1 MIIKFI
7 QTMGV
12 AISLIS
18 LVAMFFAN
26 GYLLIPYDS
35 HLSIISVLADS
46 FKLSPLVCFLIGLLL
61 THIPHMGF
69 VSVLL
74 GGYINSIMFIVAFSI
89 LTNMTLH
96 LLGFPHFG
104 LIIFLLMFHLAVMFR
119 GNEFINMLYTIQHEK
134 ESNHPD
140 VADLKRSLNQSTES
154 YLKIFTPIRNAALM
168 TIILILVNLALFS
181 GVKFSDFV
189 LTFLITLVSSIILSV
204 ILRFL
209 EKADMKKELNSM

>member
-1 MIIKFI
+1 MIKFLRVV
-7 QTMGV
+7 GV
-12 AISLIS
+12 VISLLS
-18 LVAMFFAN
+18 LFVLLFVD
-26 GYLLIPYDS
+26 GPLLIPYDS
-35 HLSIISVLADS
+35 HLGISDILVDS
-46 FKLSPLVCFLIGLLL
+46 FKLSPLVLFLIGLIL
-61 THIPHMGF
+61 TQLPYMGF

-140 VADLKRSLNQSTES
+140 VAELKRSLNQSTES

-168 TIILILVNLALFS
+168 TVILILVNLALFS
-181 GVKFSDFV
+181 GVRFSDFV
-189 LTFLITLVSSIILSV
+189 LTFLITLVSSIVLSV

-209 EKADMKKELNSM
+209 EKADMKKELNNM

>member
-1 MIIKFI
+1 MIKFLRVI
-7 QTMGV
+7 GV
-12 AISLIS
+12 VISLLS
-18 LVAMFFAN
+18 LFVLLFVD
-26 GYLLIPYDS
+26 GPLLIPYDS
-35 HLSIISVLADS
+35 HLGINDILVDS
-46 FKLSPLVCFLIGLLL
+46 FKLSPLVLFLIGLIL
-61 THIPHMGF
+61 TQLPYMGF

-140 VADLKRSLNQSTES
+140 VTDLKRSLNQSTES

-168 TIILILVNLALFS
+168 TVILILVNLALFS

>member
-1 MIIKFI
+1 MIKFLRVI
-7 QTMGV
+7 GV
-12 AISLIS
+12 VISLLS
-18 LVAMFFAN
+18 LFVLLFVD
-26 GYLLIPYDS
+26 GPLLIPYDS
-35 HLSIISVLADS
+35 HLGISDILVDS
-46 FKLSPLVCFLIGLLL
+46 FKLSPLVLFLIGLIL
-61 THIPHMGF
+61 TQLPYTGF

-74 GGYINSIMFIVAFSI
+74 GGYINSIMFIIAFSL
-89 LTNMTLH
+89 LTNVTLH
-96 LLGFPHFG
+96 FLGYPHLG
-104 LIIFLLMFHLAVMFR
+104 LIMFLLMFHLAVMFR

-168 TIILILVNLALFS
+168 TVILILVNLALFS

-209 EKADMKKELNSM
+209 EKADMKKELNNM

>member
-1 MIIKFI
+1 MIKFLRI
-7 QTMGV
+7 LGI
-12 AISLIS
+12 AIALLSFL
-18 LVAMFFAN
+18 AMFFVD

-35 HLSIISVLADS
+35 YAGISDILVDS

-61 THIPHMGF
+61 TQIPYMGF
-69 VSVLL
+69 VNVLL
-74 GGYINSIMFIVAFSI
+74 GGYINSIMFIIAFSL
-89 LTNMTLH
+89 LTNVTLH
-96 LLGFPHFG
+96 FLGYPHLG
-104 LIIFLLMFHLAVMFR
+104 LIMFLLMFHLAVMFR

-168 TIILILVNLALFS
+168 TVILILVNLALFS

>member
-1 MIIKFI
+1 MIKFLRI
-7 QTMGV
+7 LGI
-12 AISLIS
+12 AIALLSFL
-18 LVAMFFAN
+18 AMFFVD

-35 HLSIISVLADS
+35 YAGISDILVDS
-46 FKLSPLVCFLIGLLL
+46 FKLSPLVLFLIGLIL
-61 THIPHMGF
+61 TQIPYMGF
-69 VSVLL
+69 VNVLL

-140 VADLKRSLNQSTES
+140 VAELKRSLNQSTES

-168 TIILILVNLALFS
+168 TVILILVNLALFS
-181 GVKFSDFV
+181 GVRFSDFV
-189 LTFLITLVSSIILSV
+189 FTFLITLVSSTVLSV
-204 ILRFL
+204 ILHFL
-209 EKADMKKELNSM
+209 ERADMKKELNSM

>member
-1 MIIKFI
+1 MIKFLRVI
-7 QTMGV
+7 GV
-12 AISLIS
+12 VISLLS
-18 LVAMFFAN
+18 LFVLLFVD
-26 GYLLIPYDS
+26 GPLLIPYDS
-35 HLSIISVLADS
+35 HLGINDILVDS
-46 FKLSPLVCFLIGLLL
+46 FKLSPLVLFLIGLIL
-61 THIPHMGF
+61 TQLPYMGF

-140 VADLKRSLNQSTES
+140 VAELKRSLNQSTES

-168 TIILILVNLALFS
+168 TVILILVNLALFS
-181 GVKFSDFV
+181 GVRFSDFV
-189 LTFLITLVSSIILSV
+189 LTFLITLVSSIVLSV

-209 EKADMKKELNSM
+209 EKADMKKELNNM

>member
-1 MIIKFI
+1 MIKFLRVI
-7 QTMGV
+7 GV
-12 AISLIS
+12 VISLLS
-18 LVAMFFAN
+18 LFVLLFVDAP
-26 GYLLIPYDS
+26 LLIPYGS
-35 HLSIISVLADS
+35 HLGINDILVDS
-46 FKLSPLVCFLIGLLL
+46 FKLSPLVLFLIGLIL
-61 THIPHMGF
+61 TQLPYMGF

-140 VADLKRSLNQSTES
+140 VAELKRSLNQSTES

-168 TIILILVNLALFS
+168 TVILILVNLALFS
-181 GVKFSDFV
+181 GVRFSDFV
-189 LTFLITLVSSIILSV
+189 LTFLITLVSSIVLSV

-209 EKADMKKELNSM
+209 EKADMKKELNNM

>member
-1 MIIKFI
+1 MIKFLRI
-7 QTMGV
+7 LGIV
-12 AISLIS
+12 IALLSFL
-18 LVAMFFAN
+18 AMFFVD

-35 HLSIISVLADS
+35 YAGISDILVDS
-46 FKLSPLVCFLIGLLL
+46 FKLSPLVLFLIGLIL
-61 THIPHMGF
+61 TQLPYMGF

-140 VADLKRSLNQSTES
+140 VAELKRSLNQSTES

-181 GVKFSDFV
+181 GVRFSDFV
-189 LTFLITLVSSIILSV
+189 FTFLITLVSSTVLSV
-204 ILRFL
+204 ILHFL
-209 EKADMKKELNSM
+209 ERADMKKELNSM

>member
-1 MIIKFI
+1 MIKFLRI
-7 QTMGV
+7 LGI
-12 AISLIS
+12 AIALLSFL
-18 LVAMFFAN
+18 AMFFVD

-35 HLSIISVLADS
+35 YAGISDILVDS

-61 THIPHMGF
+61 TQIPYMGF
-69 VSVLL
+69 VNVLL
-74 GGYINSIMFIVAFSI
+74 GGYINSIMFIIAFSL
-89 LTNMTLH
+89 LTNVTLH
-96 LLGFPHFG
+96 FLGYPHLG
-104 LIIFLLMFHLAVMFR
+104 LIMFLLMFHLAVMFR

-168 TIILILVNLALFS
+168 TVILILVNLALFS

-189 LTFLITLVSSIILSV
+189 LTFLITLVSSIILSA

>member
-1 MIIKFI
+1 MIKFLRVI
-7 QTMGV
+7 GV
-12 AISLIS
+12 VISLLS
-18 LVAMFFAN
+18 LFVLLFVDAP
-26 GYLLIPYDS
+26 LLIPYDS
-35 HLSIISVLADS
+35 HLGINDILVDS
-46 FKLSPLVCFLIGLLL
+46 FKLSPLVLFLIGLIL
-61 THIPHMGF
+61 TQLPYMGF

-96 LLGFPHFG
+96 LLGFPHFS

-140 VADLKRSLNQSTES
+140 VAELKRSLNQSTES

-168 TIILILVNLALFS
+168 TVILILINLALFS
-181 GVKFSDFV
+181 GVRFSDFV
-189 LTFLITLVSSIILSV
+189 FTFLITLVSSTVLSV

-209 EKADMKKELNSM
+209 EKADMKKELNNM

>member
-1 MIIKFI
+1 MTKFLRVI
-7 QTMGV
+7 GV
-12 AISLIS
+12 VISLLS
-18 LVAMFFAN
+18 LFVLLFVD
-26 GYLLIPYDS
+26 GPLLIPYDS
-35 HLSIISVLADS
+35 HLGINDILVDS
-46 FKLSPLVCFLIGLLL
+46 FKLSPLVLFLIGLIL
-61 THIPHMGF
+61 TQLPYMGF

-134 ESNHPD
+134 ESNHPG
-140 VADLKRSLNQSTES
+140 VAELKCSLNQSTES

-168 TIILILVNLALFS
+168 TVILILVNLALFS
-181 GVKFSDFV
+181 GVRFSDFV
-189 LTFLITLVSSIILSV
+189 LTFLITLVSSIVLSV
-204 ILRFL
+204 ILHFL
-209 EKADMKKELNSM
+209 EKADMKKELNNM

>member
-1 MIIKFI
+1 MIKFLRVI
-7 QTMGV
+7 GV
-12 AISLIS
+12 VISLLS
-18 LVAMFFAN
+18 LFVLLFVD
-26 GYLLIPYDS
+26 GPLLIPYDS
-35 HLSIISVLADS
+35 HLGISDILVDS
-46 FKLSPLVCFLIGLLL
+46 FKLSPLVLFLIGLIL
-61 THIPHMGF
+61 TQLPYMGF

-168 TIILILVNLALFS
+168 TVILILVNLALFS
-181 GVKFSDFV
+181 GVRFSDFV
-189 LTFLITLVSSIILSV
+189 LTFLITLVSSIVLSV

-209 EKADMKKELNSM
+209 EKADMKKELNNM

>member
-1 MIIKFI
+1 MIKFLRVI
-7 QTMGV
+7 GV
-12 AISLIS
+12 VISLLS
-18 LVAMFFAN
+18 LFVLLFVDAP
-26 GYLLIPYDS
+26 LLIPYDS
-35 HLSIISVLADS
+35 HLGINDILVDS
-46 FKLSPLVCFLIGLLL
+46 FKLSPLVLFLIGLIL
-61 THIPHMGF
+61 TQLPYMGF

-140 VADLKRSLNQSTES
+140 VAELKRSLNQSTES

-168 TIILILVNLALFS
+168 TVILILVNLALFS
-181 GVKFSDFV
+181 GVRFSDFV
-189 LTFLITLVSSIILSV
+189 LTFLITLVSSIVLSV

-209 EKADMKKELNSM
+209 EKADMKKELNNM

>member
-1 MIIKFI
+1 MIKFLRI
-7 QTMGV
+7 LGI
-12 AISLIS
+12 AIALLSFL
-18 LVAMFFAN
+18 AMFFVD
-26 GYLLIPYDS
+26 GYLLISYDS
-35 HLSIISVLADS
+35 YAGISDILVDS

-61 THIPHMGF
+61 TQIPYMGF
-69 VSVLL
+69 VNVLL
-74 GGYINSIMFIVAFSI
+74 GGYINSIMFIIAFSL
-89 LTNMTLH
+89 LTNVTLH
-96 LLGFPHFG
+96 FLGYPHLG
-104 LIIFLLMFHLAVMFR
+104 LIMFLLMFHLAVMFR

-168 TIILILVNLALFS
+168 TVILILVNLALFS